1 MSIQN
6 SNARR
11 LEIQIGHPLLRSFRS
26 QVLYDAIFVM
36 MDDSMKE
43 DSKRGLIKND
53 WLKCREIQSE
63 PWKTYQ
69 SLEKLKKVIIVTKGF
84 NLVGEITECDIP
96 NGMIVLSKYCP
107 DWVDIKININEIEEV
122 FTIDTVQRDWEQNN
136 QLNKS

>member
-69 SLEKLKKVIIVTKGF
+69 SLEKLK
-84 NLVGEITECDIP
+84 
-96 NGMIVLSKYCP
+96 
-107 DWVDIKININEIEEV
+107 
-122 FTIDTVQRDWEQNN
+122 
-136 QLNKS
+136 

>member
-1 MSIQN
+1 
-6 SNARR
+6 
-11 LEIQIGHPLLRSFRS
+11 
-26 QVLYDAIFVM
+26 
-36 MDDSMKE
+36 MKE